1 MSSRDALLGEVWRSL
16 DVLRTRHK
24 VLVPPQRARAVIIVD
39 LVSWNERSSGG
50 VMASLAF
57 ISFYF
62 PRSTDIARHAGTQA
76 RRREIKSSERLDG
89 PSTTPPVNRF
99 QPLVRCNDL

>member
-1 MSSRDALLGEVWRSL
+1 MTSWQLIAVQCTLRSAQTGTECSEFEGCTAGEVWRSL
-16 DVLRTRHK
+16 DVLRTPHK
-24 VLVPPQRARAVIIVD
+24 VLVPLQRACAVIIVD

-62 PRSTDIARHAGTQA
+62 PRSTDIAQHAGTQA
-76 RRREIKSSERLDG
+76 G
-89 PSTTPPVNRF
+89 N
-99 QPLVRCNDL
+99 